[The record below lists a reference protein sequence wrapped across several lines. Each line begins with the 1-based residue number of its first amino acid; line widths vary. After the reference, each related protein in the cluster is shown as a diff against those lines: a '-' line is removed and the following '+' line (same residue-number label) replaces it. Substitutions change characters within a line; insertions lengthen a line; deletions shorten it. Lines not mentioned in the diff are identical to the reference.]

1 MKDQFNPILKQT
13 RFDIKQVRVFLH
25 VAEEL
30 HYGKAASK
38 LFISQ
43 PALTRSIQS
52 LEEAVGVQLLERST
66 RKVKLTAAGEAFAAE
81 ARLALTHFER
91 ASFAAKGATEFNPQK
106 VIVGYTD
113 FAITGRLPTIF
124 NNFHKEYPENI
135 LDLRYSP
142 SYLQR
147 QQLIEG
153 KIDVAVI
160 IGKLVSSKVTNL
172 LIEKHDYVA
181 LIPEGHS
188 LAKVDAVYLEDLS
201 QEDFVMG
208 NEETFGSFREVLFP
222 ICHARGFHPNI
233 VQETSNTAGILGMV
247 AAGVGISIYAGCA
260 RNLNRVGV
268 KVKPIVDVKERIS
281 TYACWI
287 TDNFTDTQHRFHE
300 YLKQHALPDK

>member
-1 MKDQFNPILKQT
+1 MSDQFNPILKQT

-43 PALTRSIQS
+43 PALSRSIQS
-52 LEEAVGVQLLERST
+52 LEEAVGAQLLERST

-91 ASFAAKGATEFNPQK
+91 AGFAAKGATEFNSRRLK
-106 VIVGYTD
+106 VGYTD
-113 FAITGRLPTIF
+113 FAITGRLPIIC
-124 NNFHKEYPENI
+124 NNFHKEYPDDI
-135 LDLRYSP
+135 LDLQYSP

-181 LIPEGHS
+181 LIPDGHV
-188 LAKVDAVYLEDLS
+188 LANSDGVYLEDLAN
-201 QEDFVMG
+201 QDFVMG
-208 NEETFGSFREVLFP
+208 NEESFGSFREVLFP
-222 ICHARGFHPNI
+222 ICHSHGFHPKI

-247 AAGVGISIYAGCA
+247 AASVGISIYAGCA
-260 RNLNRVGV
+260 RNLHRVGV
-268 KVKPIVDVKERIS
+268 RVKPIIDVKERIP

-287 TDNFTDTQHRFHE
+287 TENSTEIKHRFHE

>member
-1 MKDQFNPILKQT
+1 MRDQFNPILKQT

-30 HYGKAASK
+30 HYGKAANR

-43 PALTRSIQS
+43 PALSRSIQS

-66 RKVKLTAAGEAFAAE
+66 RRVKLTPAGEAFAAE

-91 ASFAAKGATEFNPQK
+91 AGFAAKGATEFNPRK
-106 VIVGYTD
+106 LIVGYTD
-113 FAITGRLPTIF
+113 FAITGRLPTIC
-124 NNFHKEYPENI
+124 NNFHKEYPDDI

-153 KIDVAVI
+153 KLDVAVI
-160 IGKLVSSKVTNL
+160 IGKLISTKVTNL
-172 LIEKHDYVA
+172 LLEKHDYVA
-181 LIPEGHS
+181 LVPEGHK
-188 LAKVDAVYLEDLS
+188 LAKADAIYLEDLS

-208 NEETFGSFREVLFP
+208 NEEAFGSFREVLFP

-247 AAGVGISIYAGCA
+247 AAGVGLSIYAGCA
-260 RNLNRVGV
+260 RNLHRVGV

-287 TDNFTDTQHRFHE
+287 TDNFSEIQHRFHE